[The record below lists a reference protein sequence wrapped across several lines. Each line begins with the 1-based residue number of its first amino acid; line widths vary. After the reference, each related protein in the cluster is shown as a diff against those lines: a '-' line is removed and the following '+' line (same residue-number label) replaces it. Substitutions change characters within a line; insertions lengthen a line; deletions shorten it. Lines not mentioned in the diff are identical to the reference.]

1 MRLEKSVKHRLEA
14 GVLYLVKCFKWTAF
28 NSISDSK
35 ISTIHADLLYQ
46 ENIKKLLNL
55 IFSFY

>member
-1 MRLEKSVKHRLEA
+1 MRLEKSVKHRSEV
-14 GVLYLVKCFKWTAF
+14 GVLYLVKCFKWTAL
-28 NSISDSK
+28 NAISDSK